1 VDEQPLSEEE
11 RDREMALALQRQL
24 NLQEQQQGQGQIIQ
38 AAGVINYSFLFFLE
52 YVCSNFF
59 LDTSF

>member
-1 VDEQPLSEEE
+1 
-11 RDREMALALQRQL
+11 MALALQRQL

>member
-1 VDEQPLSEEE
+1 MDEQPLSEEE

-24 NLQEQQQGQGQIIQ
+24 NLQEQQQGQIIQ

-52 YVCSNFF
+52 YVPSNFF
-59 LDTSF
+59 